1 MQSTVGHIN
10 MEMHFINDVNEIF
23 MPLHIA
29 CSHTR
34 SNLSFFWQKSLKI
47 NIQHTMKLV
56 ASCQ

>member
-23 MPLHIA
+23 A
-29 CSHTR
+29 SSHCMQ
-34 SNLSFFWQKSLKI
+34 SHKIKSQFFWQKSLKI

>member
-34 SNLSFFWQKSLKI
+34 SNLSFFLAEVPK
-47 NIQHTMKLV
+47 N
-56 ASCQ
+56 